1 MATLA
6 RLNIVVNSAA
16 ARSALGSFNQA
27 VQASGNLVG
36 RTARGMS
43 GAFNA
48 VRGAVF
54 SLQGAIASLGVAL
67 SVRSIV
73 QTTLEAERLRTAF
86 AALDGD
92 AQQAAR
98 TFNELRARSNELGVD
113 FMATANSYKVFGL
126 AARAAGVDLNE
137 TNRIFNAFLTAGAA
151 MKMSNDDLEG
161 SLRAVAQM
169 FSKGTVQAEELRGQ
183 LGERLPVAFSMAA
196 QSMGVTTMELGKMLE
211 NGEVLAVDLVP
222 KLATALQDQ
231 FGQAAIEASYSAT
244 AQFNRFGNT
253 ITDLK
258 IALGESG
265 LVGALADV
273 ATATVDFVRSE
284 AFSDWVYNTLM
295 GFADFVDSAA
305 AVYNK
310 FGDIG
315 KGIRYVYDELKAM
328 YNRVNDFTGGYLMEM
343 GLIGYILLGK
353 RKGGFIGIMVA
364 LLAAAADQITI
375 WATDTI
381 ASVVTAAK
389 NAMGGIIDPTGDTVR
404 SYADR
409 SREGGHVGRNFR
421 NRFANAG
428 AYHEHMIGEGYTA
441 ADDGTYFR
449 RSSMVPGAVSVYD
462 ALETAEGYLQEESR
476 KISERE
482 QGFLRVMDDAFD
494 ALYSTIG
501 LTPGANMG
509 DLPSITPPGQNTE
522 QSYPGDRIRGVVE
535 LLRQKMQ
542 ESLAAN
548 SGPSGFG
555 TTTGELP
562 EFSGPISKE
571 ALAAQRAFDKLD
583 KGIIKT
589 WDDLKFFTENGGDL
603 TKRFSDG
610 MKQGFEQALISAVDL
625 KQAGIDLVAKGFQ
638 FLDSAID
645 GFINGTKVSFKQ
657 FTADILAYLA
667 KLYVRMLIFKT
678 LSGTVLGDFLGIPAG
693 QGFGQAAGGGA
704 IQARQPY
711 IVGERGPEVFYPRT
725 GGHMV
730 PNGGSGGGGVT
741 INNHYDFSNADDSAA
756 ARLQATAETIKNETF
771 NQVFGAIEQ
780 GGRFAKATG
789 RR

>member
-1 MATLA
+1 
-6 RLNIVVNSAA
+6 
-16 ARSALGSFNQA
+16 
-27 VQASGNLVG
+27 
-36 RTARGMS
+36 
-43 GAFNA
+43 
-48 VRGAVF
+48 
-54 SLQGAIASLGVAL
+54 
-67 SVRSIV
+67 
-73 QTTLEAERLRTAF
+73 
-86 AALDGD
+86 
-92 AQQAAR
+92 
-98 TFNELRARSNELGVD
+98 
-113 FMATANSYKVFGL
+113 
-126 AARAAGVDLNE
+126 
-137 TNRIFNAFLTAGAA
+137 
-151 MKMSNDDLEG
+151 
-161 SLRAVAQM
+161 
-169 FSKGTVQAEELRGQ
+169 
-183 LGERLPVAFSMAA
+183 
-196 QSMGVTTMELGKMLE
+196 
-211 NGEVLAVDLVP
+211 
-222 KLATALQDQ
+222 
-231 FGQAAIEASYSAT
+231 
-244 AQFNRFGNT
+244 
-253 ITDLK
+253 
-258 IALGESG
+258 
-265 LVGALADV
+265 
-273 ATATVDFVRSE
+273 
-284 AFSDWVYNTLM
+284 
-295 GFADFVDSAA
+295 
-305 AVYNK
+305 
-310 FGDIG
+310 
-315 KGIRYVYDELKAM
+315 
-328 YNRVNDFTGGYLMEM
+328 
-343 GLIGYILLGK
+343 
-353 RKGGFIGIMVA
+353 
-364 LLAAAADQITI
+364 
-375 WATDTI
+375 
-381 ASVVTAAK
+381 
-389 NAMGGIIDPTGDTVR
+389 
-404 SYADR
+404 
-409 SREGGHVGRNFR
+409 
-421 NRFANAG
+421 
-428 AYHEHMIGEGYTA
+428 
-441 ADDGTYFR
+441 
-449 RSSMVPGAVSVYD
+449 
-462 ALETAEGYLQEESR
+462 
-476 KISERE
+476 
-482 QGFLRVMDDAFD
+482 
-494 ALYSTIG
+494 
-501 LTPGANMG
+501 
-509 DLPSITPPGQNTE
+509 
-522 QSYPGDRIRGVVE
+522 
-535 LLRQKMQ
+535 MQ